1 MTLAFFRRHR
11 KMFMVVMFAALI
23 GMLFFGSWQSMRPKV
38 TQWLSWIFPQ
48 WFPQPGNQVV
58 GAIGGQDIRERE
70 AREFLNEMYIAGRA
84 VETWARML
92 ESRVTAPEARARAY
106 RYTVGATVWP
116 IVRESL
122 ASERSP
128 AKDVLVW
135 LALYR
140 EARAAGFDAST
151 AQAQDRVKG
160 VVDLGLP
167 QEAMDRMT
175 LELAGGSRD
184 LFVRALRTDMTL
196 RAYVEYL
203 AETLGGAVTPEAR
216 REFVKMDDRIQV
228 RLAVLNA
235 DDFLSQV
242 KDVSEA
248 EVKQQFEKYKQYLAG
263 KGPDGYG
270 YRIPDR
276 VSVEYLVAEPKAFE
290 DQAKAKVADADVER
304 YYENH
309 KDPEFLVK
317 EEKPEAARPQSWRA
331 APQAPAASEKPAPAK
346 APEPAPARQDPSTTP
361 APAKESPAG
370 AKGDAGPQGPATPAE
385 PKAEAKPAAASA
397 AAPAARAAP
406 AQKAAA
412 PAAPAAPAA
421 GPPEKKFRPFPEVQE
436 EIRRRLVRDQA
447 AGMAREL
454 LLTSV
459 AEIRP
464 MKKPPDLR
472 IWADG
477 KRIRFVP
484 ATGLLT
490 AAQLAAL
497 PGIGKASRGQ
507 EAFPETALALSELIG
522 PDKAKLVCTETSE
535 PFAGQDGEAFAFRVT
550 AFQANHEPAS
560 LEEVKDQVIADLKR
574 AKAFQVAREQ
584 GRQLLDQADKK
595 GLKDAADALKVKTA
609 DSDWVSRERFISF
622 GGQVMA
628 IPASLPEV
636 GADRA
641 VVSECFRMAM
651 ESKKL
656 TLVSLAEEKR
666 VVVAEL
672 LGRKMPREALF
683 ERLRPALVDQVR
695 RELGGKAFREAINVV
710 GIERRAGVVLKV
722 ADDYLISR
730 VAHDYRVPED

>member
-11 KMFMVVMFAALI
+11 KLFMVVMFAALI
-23 GMLFFGSWQSMRPKV
+23 GMLFFGSWSYMGPK
-38 TQWLSWIFPQ
+38 LAY
-48 WFPQPGNQVV
+48 WFGRGPGSHLV
-58 GAIGGQDIRERE
+58 GTIGGQDIRERE

-84 VETWARML
+84 SETWAMML

-122 ASERSP
+122 ASERPP

-135 LALYR
+135 MALYR
-140 EARAAGFDAST
+140 EARAAGFDASA

-167 QEAMDRMT
+167 QTSMDRMIA
-175 LELAGGSRD
+175 ELTGGSRD

-203 AETLGGAVTPEAR
+203 AETLGSAVTPEAR
-216 REFVKMDDRIQV
+216 REFIKMDDRIQV

-242 KDVSEA
+242 KDVPEA

-317 EEKPEAARPQSWRA
+317 EENPEAAGKPA
-331 APQAPAASEKPAPAK
+331 APQAPATSEKPVPAK
-346 APEPAPARQDPSTTP
+346 APEPAPA
-361 APAKESPAG
+361 KERPAG
-370 AKGDAGPQGPATPAE
+370 AKGEAGPQGPVTPPA
-385 PKAEAKPAAASA
+385 PKAEAKPV
-397 AAPAARAAP
+397 AAPAAPAVP
-406 AQKAAA
+406 AQEAAA

-421 GPPEKKFRPFPEVQE
+421 KPPEKKFRPLQDVQDEIRKRLVQE
-436 EIRRRLVRDQA
+436 QA

-477 KRIRFVP
+477 TRICFVP

-522 PDKAKLVCTETSE
+522 PDKAKLACMETSE
-535 PFAGQDGEAFAFRVT
+535 PLAGPDGEAFAFRVT

-574 AKAFQVAREQ
+574 AKAFEIARAE
-584 GRQLLDQADKK
+584 GRKLLDEAEKK

-609 DSDWVSRERFISF
+609 DSEWVSRERFISF

-672 LGRKMPREALF
+672 LGRKPPREALF
-683 ERLRPALVDQVR
+683 EGLRPALVDQVR
-695 RELGGKAFREAINVV
+695 RELGGKGFREAINMAS
-710 GIERRAGVVLKV
+710 IERRMGVAMKV
-722 ADDYLISR
+722 ADDYQISR
-730 VAHDYRVPED
+730 VVRDYRAPED

>member
-11 KMFMVVMFAALI
+11 KLFMVVMFAALV
-23 GMLFFGSWQSMRPKV
+23 GMLFFGSWSYMGPK
-38 TQWLSWIFPQ
+38 LAY
-48 WFPQPGNQVV
+48 WFGRGPGSHLV
-58 GAIGGQDIRERE
+58 GTIGGQDIRERE
-70 AREFLNEMYIAGRA
+70 AREFLNEMYVAGRA
-84 VETWARML
+84 SETWAMML

-122 ASERSP
+122 ANERPP

-140 EARAAGFDAST
+140 EARAAGFDASA
-151 AQAQDRVKG
+151 AQAQDRIKG

-167 QEAMDRMT
+167 QASLDRMIA
-175 LELAGGSRD
+175 ELAGGSRD

-203 AETLGGAVTPEAR
+203 AETLGSTVTPEAR
-216 REFVKMDDRIQV
+216 REFIKMDDRIQV

-242 KDVSEA
+242 KDVPEA

-331 APQAPAASEKPAPAK
+331 APEKPAASEKPAPAK
-346 APEPAPARQDPSTTP
+346 APEP

-385 PKAEAKPAAASA
+385 PKAEAKPAAAP
-397 AAPAARAAP
+397 AAPAAP

-412 PAAPAAPAA
+412 PAAPAVPAA

-490 AAQLAAL
+490 AVQLAAL

-560 LEEVKDQVIADLKR
+560 LEEVKDQVIADLKK
-574 AKAFQVAREQ
+574 AKAFEVAREQ

>member
-1 MTLAFFRRHR
+1 
-11 KMFMVVMFAALI
+11 MFMVVMFAALV

-38 TQWLSWIFPQ
+38 TQWLSWILPQ

-58 GAIGGQDIRERE
+58 GTIGGQDIRDRE
-70 AREFLNEMYIAGRA
+70 AREFLNEMNIAGRA
-84 VETWARML
+84 SETWAMML

-122 ASERSP
+122 AGDRRP

-135 LALYR
+135 MALYR
-140 EARAAGFDAST
+140 EARAAGFDASQ

-167 QEAMDRMT
+167 QASMDRMIA
-175 LELAGGSRD
+175 ELTGGSRD
-184 LFVRALRTDMTL
+184 LFLRALRTDMTL
-196 RAYVEYL
+196 RAYAEYL

-216 REFVKMDDRIQV
+216 REFIKMDDRIQV
-228 RLAVLNA
+228 RLAVLKA
-235 DDFLSQV
+235 DEFLSQV
-242 KDVSEA
+242 KDVPEA
-248 EVKQQFEKYKQYLAG
+248 EVKQQFEKYKQYLPG

-290 DQAKAKVADADVER
+290 DQVKAKVADADVER

-317 EEKPEAARPQSWRA
+317 EDRPEAARPQSWRA

-346 APEPAPARQDPSTTP
+346 DPDP

-370 AKGDAGPQGPATPAE
+370 AKGDAGPQGPVTPPE
-385 PKAEAKPAAASA
+385 PKAEAKPAAASS
-397 AAPAARAAP
+397 AAPAAPAAP

-412 PAAPAAPAA
+412 PAAPVAK
-421 GPPEKKFRPFPEVQE
+421 PPEKKFRPLQEVQD
-436 EIRRRLVRDQA
+436 EIRKRLVQEQA
-447 AGMAREL
+447 AAMAREL
-454 LLTSV
+454 LLTGV

-477 KRIRFVP
+477 KKIRFVP

-497 PGIGKASRGQ
+497 PGLGKASRGQ

-522 PDKAKLVCTETSE
+522 PEKAKLGRMETSE

-574 AKAFQVAREQ
+574 AKAFEIAREQ
-584 GRQLLDQADKK
+584 GRQLLDQAEKK

-695 RELGGKAFREAINVV
+695 RELGGKAFREAISVAS
-710 GIERRAGVVLKV
+710 IERRMGVAMKV
-722 ADDYLISR
+722 GDDYFISR

>member
-1 MTLAFFRRHR
+1 MTLAFFRRHH
-11 KMFMVVMFAALI
+11 KMFMVLMFAALI
-23 GMLFFGSWQSMRPKV
+23 GMLFFGSWSYMGPK
-38 TQWLSWIFPQ
+38 LAY
-48 WFPQPGNQVV
+48 WFGRGPGSQVV
-58 GAIGGQDIRERE
+58 GAIGGQDIRDRE
-70 AREFLNEMYIAGRA
+70 AREFLNEMNIAGRA
-84 VETWARML
+84 SETWAMML
-92 ESRVTAPEARARAY
+92 EPRVTAPEARVRAD

-122 ASERSP
+122 AGDRRP

-135 LALYR
+135 MALYR
-140 EARAAGFDAST
+140 EARAAGFDASQ
-151 AQAQDRVKG
+151 AQAQERVKG

-167 QEAMDRMT
+167 QTAVDRMIH
-175 LELAGGSRD
+175 ELAGGSRD
-184 LFVRALRTDMTL
+184 LFLRALRTDMTL

-216 REFVKMDDRIQV
+216 REFIKMDDRIQV
-228 RLAVLNA
+228 RLAVLKA
-235 DDFLSQV
+235 DEFLSQV
-242 KDVSEA
+242 KDVPEA

-276 VSVEYLVAEPKAFE
+276 VSVEYLVADPKAFE

-317 EEKPEAARPQSWRA
+317 DEKPEAARPQSWRA

-346 APEPAPARQDPSTTP
+346 APDP
-361 APAKESPAG
+361 APAKENPAG
-370 AKGDAGPQGPATPAE
+370 AKGDGGPQGPVTPIPPRA

-397 AAPAARAAP
+397 AAPAAPAAP

-412 PAAPAAPAA
+412 PAAPTAPAAPAQEAAAPAA
-421 GPPEKKFRPFPEVQE
+421 PTAQPPEKKFRPLQEVQD
-436 EIRRRLVRDQA
+436 EIRKRLVQEQA
-447 AGMAREL
+447 AGMARDL
-454 LLTSV
+454 LLTGV

-477 KRIRFVP
+477 TRIRFVP

-490 AAQLAAL
+490 AAQLAGL

-507 EAFPETALALSELIG
+507 ETFPETALALSELIG
-522 PDKAKLVCTETSE
+522 PDKAKLGRMEISE

-560 LEEVKDQVIADLKR
+560 LDEVKDQVVADLKR
-574 AKAFQVAREQ
+574 AKAFEIARAE
-584 GRQLLDQADKK
+584 GRKLLDEAGKK

-695 RELGGKAFREAINVV
+695 RNLGGKAFREAIDMAS
-710 GIERRAGVVLKV
+710 IERRMGVDMKV
-722 ADDYLISR
+722 GDDYFISR
-730 VAHDYRVPED
+730 WAHDYRVPED

>member
-1 MTLAFFRRHR
+1 MTLAFFRRHH
-11 KMFMVVMFAALI
+11 KMFMVLMFAALI
-23 GMLFFGSWQSMRPKV
+23 GMLFFGSWSYMGPK
-38 TQWLSWIFPQ
+38 LAY
-48 WFPQPGNQVV
+48 WFGRGPGSLVV
-58 GAIGGQDIRERE
+58 GTIGGQDIRDRE
-70 AREFLNEMYIAGRA
+70 AREFFNEMSIAGRA
-84 VETWARML
+84 SETWAMML
-92 ESRVTAPEARARAY
+92 EPRVTAPEARVRAY
-106 RYTVGATVWP
+106 RYTVGATLWP

-122 ASERSP
+122 AGDRRP

-135 LALYR
+135 MALYR
-140 EARAAGFDAST
+140 EARAAGFDASV
-151 AQAQDRVKG
+151 AQAQERVKG

-167 QEAMDRMT
+167 QESMDRMIR
-175 LELAGGSRD
+175 ELAGGSRD
-184 LFVRALRTDMTL
+184 LFLRALRTDMTL

-203 AETLGGAVTPEAR
+203 AEILGGAVTPEAR

-228 RLAVLNA
+228 RLAVLKA
-235 DDFLSQV
+235 DEFLSQV
-242 KDVSEA
+242 KDVPEA
-248 EVKQQFEKYKQYLAG
+248 EVKQQFEKYKQYLPG

-317 EEKPEAARPQSWRA
+317 EDRPEAAGKPA
-331 APQAPAASEKPAPAK
+331 APQTPAASEKPAPAK
-346 APEPAPARQDPSTTP
+346 APEPAPA
-361 APAKESPAG
+361 KVSPAG
-370 AKGDAGPQGPATPAE
+370 AKGEAGPQGPVTPAAL
-385 PKAEAKPAAASA
+385 PAEAKPAAASV
-397 AAPAARAAP
+397 
-406 AQKAAA
+406 AA
-412 PAAPAAPAA
+412 PAAPAAPAQEA
-421 GPPEKKFRPFPEVQE
+421 AAPAAPAVPAAQAPEKKFRPLQEVQD
-436 EIRRRLVRDQA
+436 EIRKRLVQEQA
-447 AGMAREL
+447 AAMAREL

-464 MKKPPDLR
+464 MKKPPDLG

-477 KRIRFVP
+477 TRIRFVP
-484 ATGLLT
+484 PTGLLT

-497 PGIGKASRGQ
+497 PGIGKALRGQ

-522 PDKAKLVCTETSE
+522 PDKAKLACMETSE
-535 PFAGQDGEAFAFRVT
+535 PIAGQDGEAFAFRVT

-574 AKAFQVAREQ
+574 AKAFEIAREQ
-584 GRQLLDQADKK
+584 GRQLLDQAGKK

-609 DSDWVSRERFISF
+609 DSEWVSQERFISF

-641 VVSECFRMAM
+641 VVSECFRMAL

-672 LGRKMPREALF
+672 LGRKPPREALF

-695 RELGGKAFREAINVV
+695 RELGGKGFREAINMAS
-710 GIERRAGVVLKV
+710 IERRMGVAMKV
-722 ADDYLISR
+722 ADDYQISR
-730 VAHDYRVPED
+730 VVRDYRAPED

>member
-1 MTLAFFRRHR
+1 
-11 KMFMVVMFAALI
+11 MFMVVMFAALV

-38 TQWLSWIFPQ
+38 TQWLSWILPQ

-58 GAIGGQDIRERE
+58 GTIGGQDIRERE
-70 AREFLNEMYIAGRA
+70 AREFFNEMYIAGRA
-84 VETWARML
+84 SETWAMML

-122 ASERSP
+122 ASEKSP

-135 LALYR
+135 MALYR
-140 EARAAGFDAST
+140 EARAAGFDASQ

-160 VVDLGLP
+160 VVDLGLS
-167 QEAMDRMT
+167 QASLDRMM
-175 LELAGGSRD
+175 LQLAGGSRN
-184 LFVRALRTDMTL
+184 LFLRALRTDMTL
-196 RAYVEYL
+196 RAYVDYL
-203 AETLGGAVTPEAR
+203 AETLSGAVTPEAR

-228 RLAVLNA
+228 RLAVLKA

-248 EVKQQFEKYKQYLAG
+248 EVKQQFEKYKQYLPG

-276 VSVEYLVAEPKAFE
+276 VSVEYLVADPKAFE

-317 EEKPEAARPQSWRA
+317 EDRPEAAGKPA

-346 APEPAPARQDPSTTP
+346 ALEPAPAKQDPSTTP

-370 AKGDAGPQGPATPAE
+370 AKGDAGPQGPATPLE
-385 PKAEAKPAAASA
+385 PKAAAVSA
-397 AAPAARAAP
+397 AAPAAPAAP

-412 PAAPAAPAA
+412 PAAPAAQ
-421 GPPEKKFRPFPEVQE
+421 PPEKKFRPREEVQD
-436 EIRRRLVRDQA
+436 EIRKRLVQEQA
-447 AGMAREL
+447 AAMAREL
-454 LLTSV
+454 LSTSV

-477 KRIRFVP
+477 TRIRFVP

-522 PDKAKLVCTETSE
+522 PDKAKLARMETSE
-535 PFAGQDGEAFAFRVT
+535 PFAGQDGEVFAFRVT

-560 LEEVKDQVIADLKR
+560 LDEVKDQVIADLKR
-574 AKAFQVAREQ
+574 AKAFEIAREQ

-609 DSDWVSRERFISF
+609 DSDWVSQERFISF
-622 GGQVMA
+622 RGQIVA

-672 LGRKMPREALF
+672 LGRKPPREALF
-683 ERLRPALVDQVR
+683 ERLRPALVEQVR
-695 RELGGKAFREAINVV
+695 RELGGKAFREAINVA
-710 GIERRAGVVLKV
+710 GIERRMGVAMKV

-730 VAHDYRVPED
+730 VAHDYRAPED